1 MPLTTY
7 NEFSTP
13 LKISPKVSLKKTPI
27 KYVLQFLNKKEEYMP
42 VKLLTAENYSDKI
55 FLSDFYKINNVNRR
69 VPILAGRIRQYFSES
84 KICDYEEDIKNMQKI
99 MQKTLIYKEANSIYE
114 NNKNSNW
121 DDHEAVGINE
131 EQFEFANSFIGQLFE
146 SNMSVDILKKMEIN
160 PENYGNIAFDWF
172 VNHDRQIS
180 ISIRDNKAVFTYRF
194 DHKKIYGEI
203 PLNDDL
209 DVIMD
214 LIQKLYE

>member
-7 NEFSTP
+7 NDFSTP

-84 KICDYEEDIKNMQKI
+84 KICDYEEDIKNIQKI
-99 MQKTLIYKEANSIYE
+99 MQKTLIYKEVNSVYE
-114 NNKNSNW
+114 NNKNNNW

-146 SNMSVDILKKMEIN
+146 SNMRLDILKQLEIN